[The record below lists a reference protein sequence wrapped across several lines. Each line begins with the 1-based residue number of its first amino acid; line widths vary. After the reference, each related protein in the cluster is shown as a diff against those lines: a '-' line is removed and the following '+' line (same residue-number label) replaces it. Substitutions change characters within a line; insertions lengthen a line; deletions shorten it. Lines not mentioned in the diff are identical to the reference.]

1 MAAKADIF
9 ARLQKEIL
17 LLEGFKPASNDFTNW
32 AGLEQLRSAFPNS
45 TFPTG
50 AIHEFIC
57 EGVETVAAS
66 TGFISGILSTVLKQQ
81 GVTIWISS
89 SGNIFPP
96 ALKQFGIAPEKIIF
110 IQLKKQKDKLFVM
123 EEALKCDS
131 ITSVIGH
138 IDELSFT
145 ESRRFQLAVE
155 QSKVT
160 GFLIRQ
166 NPRNLTTSSVTRWKI
181 MPQASFTTGLP
192 GVGFPQWAVQLLK
205 VRNGKPGNWDMVW
218 RAGKFLLMP
227 TKSIGL
233 QLPQRKIV

>member
-17 LLEGFKPASNDFTNW
+17 LLEGFKPASNDHTNW

-45 TFPTG
+45 NFPTG

-57 EGVETVAAS
+57 EGIETVAAS
-66 TGFISGILSTVLKQQ
+66 AGFISGILSTVLKQQ

-89 SGNIFPP
+89 SKLIFPP
-96 ALKQFGIAPEKIIF
+96 ALASFGLAPEKIIF
-110 IQLKKQKDKLFVM
+110 IELKKQKDKLFVM

-131 ITSVIGH
+131 ITSVIGQ

-166 NPRNLTTSSVTRWKI
+166 HPRNLVTSSVTRWKI
-181 MPQASFTTGLP
+181 TPQASVTSGMP

-205 VRNGKPGNWDMVW
+205 VRNGKPGNWNMIW
-218 RAGKFLLMP
+218 RAGKFLLMREE
-227 TKSIGL
+227 SIAL
-233 QLPQRKIV
+233 PLPQRKIV

>member
-17 LLEGFKPASNDFTNW
+17 LLEGFKPASNDHTNW
-32 AGLEQLRSAFPNS
+32 AGLEHIRSAFPNS

-50 AIHEFIC
+50 AMHEFIC
-57 EGVETVAAS
+57 EGIETVAAS
-66 TGFISGILSTVLKQQ
+66 TGFITGILSTVLKQQ
-81 GVTIWISS
+81 GVTIWIGSS
-89 SGNIFPP
+89 KMIFPP
-96 ALKQFGIAPEKIIF
+96 ALKLFGMAPENIIF

-138 IDELSFT
+138 IDDLSFT

-160 GFLIRQ
+160 GFLVRQ

-181 MPQASFTTGLP
+181 TPQASLTTGIP

-205 VRNGKPGNWDMVW
+205 VRNGKPGSWEMVW
-218 RAGKFLLMP
+218 RSGKFLLVP
-227 TKSIGL
+227 KESVEL
-233 QLPQRKIV
+233 ELPQRKIV